1 MKKVLKTLKKHWIST
16 WLVIAVLACG
26 TFAAIAAYTEVSSVK
41 RVVTTQ
47 SKPQT
52 PFSSNCMR
60 KGGSRKQMNTSAYT
74 VTVCNYDQNFPG
86 VFNQSQI
93 DYTLTATLQLK
104 IGDNNYSYAEM
115 LTEFADDENFEA
127 YKQKFAANAASYGI
141 HKISDDVDGEIP
153 GGTTA
158 FSADTGYT
166 ISFSGQSLTQI
177 VSSTDKFEVTIPD
190 IPAGV
195 ENFTPEFFVKVE
207 AAASS
212 PDGLGEMS
220 TVLYRASN
228 ETVTTTWEGK
238 LAETD
243 TKTVDYDFYNYILT
257 GNGVGTIDIMWDPSK
272 LAINEFFM
280 NPLSGNEFV
289 GGATPVPVTV
299 DGEDEEWNKL
309 TLKVDPTDTLDASGN
324 VTKKGKTRYEIQFYK
339 TEEEVSYTGD
349 ENAAKNFIKMSY
361 TPQSE

>member
-1 MKKVLKTLKKHWIST
+1 MKRVLRTIKKHWISV
-16 WLVIAVLACG
+16 WLIIAALTYG
-26 TFAAIAAYTEVSSVK
+26 TFVAIAAYTEVSSVK

-93 DYTLTATLQLK
+93 VYTLTATLQLK
-104 IGDNNYSYAEM
+104 IGDNNYSYEE
-115 LTEFADDENFEA
+115 LFTEFADADLEA
-127 YKQKFAANAASYGI
+127 YKQKFVDNADDYGI
-141 HKISDDVDGEIP
+141 HKISDDNTGEI
-153 GGTTA
+153 GGTSTA
-158 FSADTGYT
+158 FSTNANYK
-166 ISFSGQSLTQI
+166 ISFPDESLRQI
-177 VSSTDKFEVTIPD
+177 ISSTDKFEVTIPD
-190 IPAGV
+190 IPVGV

-207 AAASS
+207 AVASS
-212 PDGLGEMS
+212 PDGLGDMS
-220 TVLYRASN
+220 TILYRASN
-228 ETVTTTWEGK
+228 ETVTTTWTGA

-257 GNGVGTIDIMWDPSK
+257 GNGIGTVDIMWDPAR
-272 LAINEFFM
+272 LEINEFFT
-280 NPLSGNEFV
+280 NELSGNVFKEEN
-289 GGATPVPVTV
+289 TIPTEITV
-299 DGEDEEWNKL
+299 DGATWNKL
-309 TLKVDPTDTLDASGN
+309 TLVVDPTDTLDESGN

-339 TEEEVSYTGD
+339 VMEETSYTGD
-349 ENAAKNFIKMSY
+349 ENAAEKYIKMSY